1 MIRVGIIGATGFTG
15 HELIKILNRH
25 PQVTL
30 EIITTTAHAGKS
42 ISDLYPDLLGVD
54 LTLELYSVDEMV
66 RRKVDLVF
74 LAVHHGAAMDFVPDL
89 LNNGIKVVDLSA
101 DFRFEDPTVYAK
113 AYDTHRYPELC
124 KQAVYGLP
132 EWFRRSIR
140 KANLIGNPGC
150 YVTASLLPLIPLKD
164 VISEVLIDAKSGV
177 SGAGKKLD
185 DAFLSTQVM
194 NNFKAYAIARHRHQP
209 EIETYAGLPI
219 EFVPHLL
226 PISRGILATLYFKS
240 DESLKVLRARL
251 VKAYADE
258 PFVHVIDRDPEIRM
272 VSGTNHCCMNIYPA
286 SHEGRFMIVS
296 VIDNLLKGASGQ
308 AVQNMNLMLGFPE
321 EMGLDLVS
329 VYP

>member
-25 PQVTL
+25 PQVKL
-30 EIITTTAHAGKS
+30 EIITTTAHAGKN
-42 ISDLYPDLLGVD
+42 IVDLYPDLLGIDRV
-54 LTLELYSVDEMV
+54 LELYSVDEVV

-89 LNNGIKVVDLSA
+89 LNKGIKVIDLSA
-101 DFRFEDPTVYAK
+101 DFRFADPAVYAK

-124 KQAVYGLP
+124 PKAVYGLP
-132 EWFRRSIR
+132 EWFRKSIK

-150 YVTASLLPLIPLKD
+150 YVTASLLPLIPIKD
-164 VISEVLIDAKSGV
+164 IISDVLIDAKSGV

-185 DAFLSTQVM
+185 EAFLSTQVM
-194 NNFKAYAIARHRHQP
+194 NNFKAYTIARHRHQP
-209 EIETYAGLPI
+209 EIETYAGLPV

-240 DESLKVLRARL
+240 NETLSTLRSRL
-251 VKAYADE
+251 EKAYTDE

-272 VSGTNHCCMNIYPA
+272 VAGTNQCCMNIYSA
-286 SHEGRFMIVS
+286 SHEGRFIIVS
-296 VIDNLLKGASGQ
+296 VIDNLIKGASGQ
-308 AVQNMNLMLGFPE
+308 AVQNMNIMLGLTE
-321 EMGLDLVS
+321 EMGLDLAPA
-329 VYP
+329 YP